1 MLHQSARRSGHAQQ
15 ITGDSFNPC
24 FADLIA
30 VSRIGPSPGEA
41 TSRLFGKVCVRSY
54 ENPLNSTSAIAAAGA
69 YKTDINIQ
77 RARHAGEARIT
88 VLPSVGRSLA
98 LEASGRTGRSHSTTL
113 VGAEVVTVICQD
125 INDLIDDA
133 LTLQFRVGFL
143 RIDSFEP
150 LSVVAVYTAKHCR
163 STVGSDFLRN
173 TVCDGDTAL
182 DVVRYDPVLVEATE
196 KDRLQRSGLERH
208 RHARRP

>member
-1 MLHQSARRSGHAQQ
+1 MR
-15 ITGDSFNPC
+15 
-24 FADLIA
+24 
-30 VSRIGPSPGEA
+30 
-41 TSRLFGKVCVRSY
+41 SRLQGTVSILALLISSLSPVSAQAQEKQHHVYSVKYVCGVN

-98 LEASGRTGRSHSTTL
+98 SEGSGRTGRSHSTTL

-163 STVGSDFLRN
+163 RTVGSDFLRN

-182 DVVRYDPVLVEATE
+182 DVVRYDPVLVEAFE
-196 KDRLQRSGLERH
+196 KKDDSKG
-208 RHARRP
+208 PD

>member
-1 MLHQSARRSGHAQQ
+1 MR
-15 ITGDSFNPC
+15 
-24 FADLIA
+24 
-30 VSRIGPSPGEA
+30 
-41 TSRLFGKVCVRSY
+41 SRLQGTVSILALLVSSLSPVSAQAQEKQHDVYSVKYVCGVN

-77 RARHAGEARIT
+77 RAWHAGEARIT

-98 LEASGRTGRSHSTTL
+98 SEGSGRTGRSQSTTL

-182 DVVRYDPVLVEATE
+182 DVVRYDSVLVEAIE
-196 KDRLQRSGLERH
+196 KDDSKG
-208 RHARRP
+208 PD